1 MPIYRPPSGTPTYPI
16 GDDGSCISRRTHMR
30 GRRREMTIHMNIA
43 MVLMITLLAGWLMA
57 IAGVQKSALEWRR
70 RRRIC
75 PSCGREIRA
84 RICTTCTTA

>member
-1 MPIYRPPSGTPTYPI
+1 MTL
-16 GDDGSCISRRTHMR
+16 HM
-30 GRRREMTIHMNIA
+30 HIA
-43 MVLMITLLAGWLMA
+43 MILVVTLAAGWLMT

-84 RICTTCTTA
+84 RSCTTCSTA